1 MTLELTALDP
11 RNHECHPHKSQ
22 LNRAFVSA
30 AKSACNKSTLGVSW
44 VALSSTKNELQQK
57 LYFRQAM
64 FQNSPVCKLGH
75 GWMLGKVAFPLHSV
89 QRTAVRST
97 KCQATASAKQFL
109 LNSLVRFKHQL
120 TTDLFLCHIID
131 ISFHQWSI
139 NSLQTERVAVPT

>member
-89 QRTAVRST
+89 QRIAVRST

-109 LNSLVRFKHQL
+109 LNSLQCMKDWIRCRLVKTKKNKKL
-120 TTDLFLCHIID
+120 TIKLWCC
-131 ISFHQWSI
+131 
-139 NSLQTERVAVPT
+139 NR